1 MNSTIT
7 HGIEITVQTKYYAP
21 QSDPKNNHYFFVYEI
36 TITNKSDFTVK
47 LLKRHWD
54 ITDSF
59 QEKRQVEGEGVVG
72 ETPSLEPGES
82 FAYNSGCDFSTEIGK
97 MSGYYVMQKLV
108 DRSEFKVTIPEF
120 VMVLP
125 AKLN

>member
-7 HGIEITVQTKYYAP
+7 HGIEISVQTRYYAP
-21 QSDPKNNHYFFVYEI
+21 QSDPKSNHYFFVYEI

-54 ITDSF
+54 ITDGF
-59 QEKRQVEGEGVVG
+59 GVKRTVEGDGVVG
-72 ETPSLEPGES
+72 ETPSIEPGES
-82 FAYNSGCDFSTEIGK
+82 FAYNSGCDFNTEIGK
-97 MSGYYVMQKLV
+97 MSGYYTMQKLV
-108 DRSEFKVTIPEF
+108 DQLEVKVTIPEF

>member
-7 HGIEITVQTKYYAP
+7 HGIEISVQTRYYAP
-21 QSDPKNNHYFFVYEI
+21 QSDPKSNHYFFVYEI

-54 ITDSF
+54 ITDGF
-59 QEKRQVEGEGVVG
+59 GVKRMVEGDGVVG
-72 ETPSLEPGES
+72 ETPSIEPGES

-97 MSGYYVMQKLV
+97 MSGYYTMQKLV
-108 DRSEFKVTIPEF
+108 DHSEVNVAIPEF

>member
-7 HGIEITVQTKYYAP
+7 HGIEISVQTRYYAP
-21 QSDPKNNHYFFVYEI
+21 QSDPKSNHYFFVYEI

-54 ITDSF
+54 ITDGF
-59 QEKRQVEGEGVVG
+59 GVKRTVEGDGVVG
-72 ETPSLEPGES
+72 ETPSIEPGES

-97 MSGYYVMQKLV
+97 MSGYYTMQKLV
-108 DRSEFKVTIPEF
+108 DQLEVKVTIPEF

>member
-7 HGIEITVQTKYYAP
+7 HGIEISVQTRYYAP
-21 QSDPKNNHYFFVYEI
+21 QSDPKSNHYFFVYEI

-54 ITDSF
+54 ITDGF
-59 QEKRQVEGEGVVG
+59 GVKRMVEGDGVVG
-72 ETPSLEPGES
+72 ETPSIEPGES

-97 MSGYYVMQKLV
+97 MSGFYTMQKLV
-108 DRSEFKVTIPEF
+108 DHSEVKVAIPEF